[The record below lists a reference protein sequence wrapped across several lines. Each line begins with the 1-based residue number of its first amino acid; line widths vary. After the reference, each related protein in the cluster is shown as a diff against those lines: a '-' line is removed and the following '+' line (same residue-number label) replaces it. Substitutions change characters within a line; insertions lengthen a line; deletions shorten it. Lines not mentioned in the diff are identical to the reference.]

1 MVCRCYRYVWFM
13 LEKVA
18 IPLEVLKSPH
28 MTKKLLKKSK
38 IIAQNFMKRLNYWEK
53 SCIFGRQK
61 LDSFQMRFIRIDQC
75 DGPRAEIIYVCW
87 VFCLSPLDV
96 YVCKKHFFFWF
107 SEHRAHTCEHDIKSD
122 LFRADSTTHNSSGIF
137 NLVSSKAICNRHSAC
152 LVPASQ
158 AAEAAAGLSYYSFGQ
173 NVRSVKCKLE

>member
-1 MVCRCYRYVWFM
+1 MLSVCMIYVRKSRNPFGGV
-13 LEKVA
+13 EITPYDQTIAKK
-18 IPLEVLKSPH
+18 IQNNCTKIHETGKINIIVL
-28 MTKKLLKKSK
+28 
-38 IIAQNFMKRLNYWEK
+38 
-53 SCIFGRQK
+53 SCIFGRRK